1 MRKAFTPLLPKR
13 DSQKVAQAL
22 TNLLSAES
30 VRNGSCV
37 FDLKTG
43 EYFCFY
49 APLGRYFPARIP
61 VFPPKLP
68 PSAGTRPSGFVCYDG
83 MFKECKHGARCNFAH
98 NADDC
103 KASLVVPLACSKSYC
118 WISPAKRHCKGVH
131 EELQEAAFMFVPTK
145 AVLDARQIDRDDQSK
160 FWGRGKHNRNS
171 SEAHRAG
178 KGGSRKKGR
187 SKSPPKGGGKKG
199 KGKSPSKEGGKKGK
213 GKSPFGKGGNE
224 GKSPFGKGGN
234 KGKSPPEESGKKGK
248 ASSSSSQGAS
258 SSSGSSQG
266 ASSSSRPRDPRRGEK
281 KRRRDDFEKEASHGE
296 KKRRKSVDE
305 GKGDRGEPLSPASP
319 EVSTESDASP
329 PPLLLSGS
337 EEEGQEPSSS
347 ASRGPEPS
355 TPSFP
360 SGSDSGSLDMR
371 PDSPMSS
378 RPSTPS
384 FSPTSPDRG
393 CSGEGAEEA
402 RFMEE
407 EEKEEA
413 VPEPEVL
420 WPPLPSVDFKE
431 LDEEVPSMEL
441 DYSWGY
447 GAWVKRFK
455 VVLPSAW
462 GEALSDWGTSMAAE
476 GNEQPMSFVEKD
488 WECWRINRRGLLAL
502 MRPGE
507 AEFLRM
513 MVLWE
518 SDRAQWMAVMKMR
531 LRHFAWALIRLIRPE
546 RWKEFAINVTEGV
559 QLSEEWS
566 TLVRTLRLK
575 IWHSMGEVAK
585 GLTGAGW
592 AFMMHGGARKG
603 TAKGMREMRE
613 TLAFGDNEIYV
624 ASRPPTEQ
632 GSCCLGVPP
641 FLGLKEFSFGP
652 DFEYKKEVLKFIA
665 WLYRQDRSWWL
676 WEVHQDNLFQ
686 KAAPELAPDLLPTW
700 SNLKGCL
707 AIVGPPG
714 FVEFKD
720 TFTVLPAESRSLLKF
735 LKAMSHVQFKSKRE
749 RVYLGARIPPR
760 DWEALE
766 VFMGYLYEWVNRL
779 SQALDSFGGRPL
791 SEEDVRSIRSF
802 YGRGPSREE
811 MVAFWGKF
819 FAGWGS
825 QGMVDGLSAWN
836 ENAGAPNFYYWCSER
851 LFVWPAIPDGYSRPG
866 ASWDS
871 SFAGFVNRV
880 VEIGCQGFGQ
890 GSR

>member
-1 MRKAFTPLLPKR
+1 MRKAFTSLFPSK
-13 DSQKVAQAL
+13 DSQKVAQEL

-30 VRNGSCV
+30 VRNRVCV
-37 FDLKTG
+37 FDGKTG

-61 VFPPKLP
+61 FFPSRLQ

-98 NADDC
+98 NADAC
-103 KASLVVPLACSKSYC
+103 KVSLVVPLACSKNYC

-131 EELQEAAFMFVPTK
+131 KELHEAAFMFVPTK
-145 AVLDARQIDRDDQSK
+145 AVLEARQVDRDDQSK
-160 FWGRGKHNRNS
+160 FWGRGKNNRNS

-199 KGKSPSKEGGKKGK
+199 KGKSPSKGGGKKGK
-213 GKSPFGKGGNE
+213 GKSPFGKGGN
-224 GKSPFGKGGN
+224 G
-234 KGKSPPEESGKKGK
+234 GKSPPEKSGKKGK

-319 EVSTESDASP
+319 EFSTESDASP

-337 EEEGQEPSSS
+337 EEEGQEPLSS
-347 ASRGPEPS
+347 ASRGP
-355 TPSFP
+355 
-360 SGSDSGSLDMR
+360 
-371 PDSPMSS
+371 DSPRSS
-378 RPSTPS
+378 SPSTPS

-407 EEKEEA
+407 EAKEEA

-420 WPPLPSVDFKE
+420 WPLLSLMGFKDLNE
-431 LDEEVPSMEL
+431 KVPSMEL
-441 DYSWGY
+441 DYSWVY
-447 GAWVKRFK
+447 GGWIKRLK
-455 VVLPSAW
+455 MVLPSAW
-462 GEALSDWGTSMAAE
+462 GEALSDWGTSVAAE
-476 GNEQPMSFVEKD
+476 GNEQPMLFVEKD
-488 WECWRINRRGLLAL
+488 YESWRLNRRGLLAL

-518 SDRAQWMAVMKMR
+518 LDRAQWMVVMKMR
-531 LRHFAWALIRLIRPE
+531 LRHFAWALLRLIRPE
-546 RWKEFAINVTEGV
+546 RWKEFAINATEGV
-559 QLSEEWS
+559 QLSEEWA
-566 TLVRTLRLK
+566 TLVRTLMSK
-575 IWHSMGEVAK
+575 IWHAMGEVAK

-603 TAKGMREMRE
+603 TAKGMRKLRE

-624 ASRPPTEQ
+624 ISRSSTEQ
-632 GSCCLGVPP
+632 GSCCLVVPP

-652 DFEYKKEVLKFIA
+652 DFGYKKEALKFIA

-676 WEVHQDNLFQ
+676 WEVRQDIQ
-686 KAAPELAPDLLPTW
+686 KAAPLMAPDLLPTW

-707 AIVGPPG
+707 AIVGPPKFADFD
-714 FVEFKD
+714 FVD
-720 TFTVLPAESRSLLKF
+720 TFTVLPDESRSLLRY
-735 LKAMSHVQFKSKRE
+735 LKAQSHVQRKSRRE
-749 RVYLGARIPPR
+749 KVYLDAGIPSG

-766 VFMGYLYEWVNRL
+766 VFMGYLNEWVNRL

-791 SEEDVRSIRSF
+791 SEENVRSIRNF
-802 YGRGPSREE
+802 YDRSPSKEE
-811 MVAFWGKF
+811 MVLFWGKF
-819 FAGWGS
+819 CAGWGS
-825 QGMVDGLSAWN
+825 QALVTGLSAWN
-836 ENAGAPNFYYWCSER
+836 ENAGAPNFCYWCTER
-851 LFVWPAIPDGYSRPG
+851 QFVWPAIPDGYSRPG

-871 SFAGFVNRV
+871 SFAVFVNRV

-890 GSR
+890 ESR